1 MIFEQCRL
9 SAVWH
14 VGKISTVPER
24 RRRRGRSRKKKGMK
38 GRNIEGGIAIVVS
51 VKILIC
57 IMQFYDNCSVVIAKL
72 VINQFESANLLC
84 RVCLIVY
91 EVNKKE

>member
-1 MIFEQCRL
+1 MPPLGSVACGENL
-9 SAVWH
+9 HS
-14 VGKISTVPER
+14 
-24 RRRRGRSRKKKGMK
+24 SRKKEKKRKKQKKIGMK

-72 VINQFESANLLC
+72 VINQFESANLL
-84 RVCLIVY
+84 
-91 EVNKKE
+91 